1 MRMRRL
7 WSGVDA
13 GKSHHHCVVIDEDG
27 TWLLSRKI
35 ANDED
40 EILALVTD
48 VTALTDGEVVWAT
61 DLNQGGAALLI
72 AILAANG
79 QPLLYIPG
87 RTVHHAATTY
97 RGDGKTDAKDAGII
111 ADQARMRRDLA
122 PARGSDAI
130 AVELRMLAA
139 HRADLVADRTRA
151 INRMRSTLLEY
162 FPGLEA
168 TLDFAQRKAAV
179 ILLTEYQ
186 TPEQLRRAGVTRV
199 TARLRKAGARLPEH
213 IAQAAVD
220 AAHAQHTVVPGQEA
234 AAMIVKR
241 LAIEVLRLREE
252 VEEVESQLDTRFRR
266 HRYAESLLSIP
277 GFGPL
282 LAAEFIAF
290 TGGTV
295 SAFESADRLAGIAG
309 VAPVPRDSGRV
320 SGNLHRPKRYSR
332 RLLRTC
338 YLSAEAAAR
347 SHPESRAYYDRKRS
361 EGKTHKQAVL
371 ALARRRINVIWA
383 LLRDGTTFHQN
394 SPVPPPIAA

>member
-1 MRMRRL
+1 MPRL
-7 WSGVDA
+7 WAGVDA
-13 GKSHHHCVVIDEDG
+13 GKTHHHCVVIDEDG
-27 TWLLSRKI
+27 TRLLSRKI
-35 ANDED
+35 GNDED
-40 EILALVTD
+40 DILALLAD
-48 VTALTDGEVVWAT
+48 VTALTDGEDLVWAT

-72 AILAANG
+72 AVLAANG
-79 QPLLYIPG
+79 QGMLYIPG
-87 RTVHHAATTY
+87 RTVHHAARTY

-111 ADQARMRRDLA
+111 ADQARMRRDLT
-122 PARGSDAI
+122 PVRGADEI

-139 HRADLVADRTRA
+139 HRADLVADRTRT
-151 INRMRSTLLEY
+151 INRLRATLLEY

-168 TLDFAQRKAAV
+168 AFDYAQRKAAV

-199 TARLRKAGARLPEH
+199 TAKLRKAGARMPEQ

-220 AAHAQHTVVPGQEA
+220 AAHAQHTVVPGQDA

-241 LAIEVLRLREE
+241 LASEVLRLREE
-252 VEEVESQLDTRFRR
+252 VEEVESQLETRFRR
-266 HRYAESLLSIP
+266 HRHAESLLSIP

-290 TGGTV
+290 TGGTLTV
-295 SAFESADRLAGIAG
+295 FESADRLAGIAG
-309 VAPVPRDSGRV
+309 VAPVPRDSGRI

-338 YLSAEAAAR
+338 YLSAEVAAR
-347 SHPESRAYYDRKRS
+347 CHPESRAYYDRKRR
-361 EGKTHKQAVL
+361 EGKNHKQAVL

-383 LLRDGTTFHQN
+383 LLRDGTTFHQDT
-394 SPVPPPIAA
+394 PPATPIAA

>member
-1 MRMRRL
+1 MQRL
-7 WSGVDA
+7 WAGVDA
-13 GKSHHHCVVIDEDG
+13 GKAHHHCVVIDEDG
-27 TWLLSRKI
+27 TRLLSRKVS
-35 ANDED
+35 NDED
-40 EILALVTD
+40 EILTLLGDVAAL
-48 VTALTDGEVVWAT
+48 AEGREVVWAT

-79 QPLLYIPG
+79 QPMLYIPG

-111 ADQARMRRDLA
+111 ADQARMRRDLS
-122 PARGSDAI
+122 PARGSDQI

-139 HRADLVADRTRA
+139 HRSDLVADRTRA
-151 INRMRSTLLEY
+151 INRMRATLLEY

-168 TLDFAQRKAAV
+168 AFDFAGRKAAV

-186 TPEQLRRAGVTRV
+186 TPAQLRRAGVTRV
-199 TARLRKAGARLPEH
+199 IARLRRAGARSPEQ
-213 IAQAAVD
+213 IAGAAVE
-220 AAHAQHTVVPGQEA
+220 AAHAQHTIVPGQDA
-234 AAMIVKR
+234 AAMIVRR
-241 LAIEVLRLREE
+241 LAGEVLRLREE
-252 VEEVESQLDTRFRR
+252 VEEVESQLETRFRR
-266 HRYAESLLSIP
+266 HKHAESLLSIP

-290 TGGTV
+290 TGGTLTV
-295 SAFESADRLAGIAG
+295 FESADRLAGIAG
-309 VAPVPRDSGRV
+309 VAPVPRDSGRI

-347 SHPESRAYYDRKRS
+347 SHPESRAYYDRKRH

-383 LLRDGTTFHQN
+383 LLRDGTTFHQE
-394 SPVPPPIAA
+394 SPPTQIAA